1 MGKSI
6 KCPDCGKSL
15 RFMSAHPHQ
24 DGNLYVLMYCE
35 ECESGLDKEWEVI
48 YNKENGVTD
57 IHRYFFG

>member
-1 MGKSI
+1 
-6 KCPDCGKSL
+6 
-15 RFMSAHPHQ
+15 MSAHPHQ

-35 ECESGLDKEWEVI
+35 ECENGLDKEWEVI

>member
-1 MGKSI
+1 MAKSI
-6 KCPDCGKSL
+6 KCPDCGKIL
-15 RFMSAHPHQ
+15 RFMSACPCQ

-35 ECESGLDKEWEVI
+35 ECENGLDKEWEVI